1 MTFGW
6 VPLRIKVY
14 LAVALAFVAGVLGWR
29 AGIRRDAIQE
39 ERERQA
45 AQAGRDY
52 RDTRQ
57 RMDEARDPPS
67 VDAARGIL
75 RDFSNGD

>member
-14 LAVALAFVAGVLGWR
+14 LAVALAFLAGVLGWR
-29 AGIRRDAIQE
+29 SSVRQDAIQE
-39 ERERQA
+39 ERERRD

-52 RDTRQ
+52 RETRQ
-57 RMDEARDPPS
+57 RMDETRDPPS

>member
-6 VPLRIKVY
+6 LPLRIKLY
-14 LAVALAFVAGVLGWR
+14 LAVALAFLAGVLGWR
-29 AGIRRDAIQE
+29 SRIQSQAVQD

-45 AQAGRDY
+45 AQAGQDY

-57 RMDEARDPPS
+57 RMDAVRDPPS

-75 RDFSNGD
+75 RDFSDE

>member
-6 VPLRIKVY
+6 IPLRIKIY
-14 LAVALAFVAGVLGWR
+14 IAVALAFVAGVLGWR
-29 AGIRRDAIQE
+29 SSIRREAIQD

-45 AQAGRDY
+45 AQAGQDY